1 MNGLPPSHHEHV
13 LLVHITYASRRADL
27 SQATIVS
34 FELLKDSPCV
44 YVYSWL
50 ILEQRLL
57 IREGLVIERHYP
69 HIRQGIILPQ
79 LFSSKNL
86 A

>member
-34 FELLKDSPCV
+34 FKFLQNSPCI

-69 HIRQGIILPQ
+69 HI
-79 LFSSKNL
+79 
-86 A
+86 

>member
-1 MNGLPPSHHEHV
+1 MNGLSPSHHEHV

-50 ILEQRLL
+50 ILEKRLL
-57 IREGLVIERHYP
+57 VGEGLVIERHYP
-69 HIRQGIILPQ
+69 HIRQGIILSELLP
-79 LFSSKNL
+79 SENL

>member
-34 FELLKDSPCV
+34 FEFLKDSPCV

>member
-34 FELLKDSPCV
+34 FEFLKDSPCIN
-44 YVYSWL
+44 VYSWR

-57 IREGLVIERHYP
+57 IREGLVIERHDAD
-69 HIRQGIILPQ
+69 I
-79 LFSSKNL
+79 
-86 A
+86 